1 MTETPGVGTP
11 TPTATDTQN
20 NTSDANT
27 PDAAAW
33 QAAVDGALG
42 AGMVVLGGMMMRM
55 ASDTKRQ
62 IDEQQA
68 ES

>member
-1 MTETPGVGTP
+1 MNETTSVGAP
-11 TPTATDTQN
+11 ASTATDTQ
-20 NTSDANT
+20 SNT

-33 QAAVDGALG
+33 QAAVDKAMST
-42 AGMVVLGGMMMRM
+42 GMVVLGQMMMQM
-55 ASDTKRQ
+55 VGDTKRQ